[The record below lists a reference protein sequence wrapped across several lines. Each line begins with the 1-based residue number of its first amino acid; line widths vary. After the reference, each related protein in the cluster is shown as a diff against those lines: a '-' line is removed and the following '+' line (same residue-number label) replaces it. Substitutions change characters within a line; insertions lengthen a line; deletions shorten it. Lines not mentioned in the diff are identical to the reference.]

1 MDYRMPEDAKSL
13 RESKAMAE
21 TLERLPPDHPF
32 LTDREVRIA
41 RMIRRA
47 RRRRPLFEN
56 PEVDV
61 S

>member
-13 RESKAMAE
+13 RESKEMAE
-21 TLERLPPDHPF
+21 KLERLPPDHPF
-32 LTDREVRIA
+32 LTDREVRVA
-41 RMIRRA
+41 RMARRA